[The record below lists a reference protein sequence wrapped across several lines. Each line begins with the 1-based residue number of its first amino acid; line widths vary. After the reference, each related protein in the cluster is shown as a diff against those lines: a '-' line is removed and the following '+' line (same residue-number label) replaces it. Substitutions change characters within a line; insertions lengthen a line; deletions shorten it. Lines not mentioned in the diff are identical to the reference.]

1 MNEHEVLN
9 AACRESF
16 DAFAMRAFKVIEPGT
31 KYEWAWHIGC
41 IAEHLE
47 AAYAGE
53 LPRLIIN
60 LPPRCLKS
68 YLVARAFPAWVMGKN
83 PSEKFISTSYGYEVT
98 EQNAMACRRIMK
110 DPMYQAMFP
119 RTKISPELDRNTHFE
134 TTERGQY
141 YAASALSPLTGM
153 GGGWVIVDD
162 PLKPMEAYSDTIRNS
177 TNQNIRTT
185 MFSRFNDKRTGKF
198 VMIMQRVHEDDPT
211 GHLLRDGGYYHLK
224 LPAEAKTQIV
234 ISLGDKKWEMQ
245 AGDLLFPSRLSR
257 EILDQ
262 TMLDMTPMNYAG
274 QMLQEPVPVGG
285 GEFLPEWPQHYPN
298 GSLKPKTMNVY
309 ILVDAAG
316 GDETNK
322 KKKKTSDRTAMAV
335 VGLAPDNNYYLL
347 DLVIDRLNATERID
361 MLFIL
366 HRKWNE
372 ICGFAPKVG
381 YEKYGLMTDIH
392 YAKKRMAEESYHFP
406 LMELGGRMAKEE
418 RIRRM
423 IPDMQK
429 SRWYFPATLNY
440 TDAEGRTLDM
450 VKELLTSEMAVFPR
464 ARFDDGLDAV
474 TRIYDLEMQA
484 VFPRLSKPK
493 GYSDGRG
500 ESKTAGWIEW

>member
-1 MNEHEVLN
+1 M
-9 AACRESF
+9 ACRESF
-16 DAFAMRAFKVIEPGT
+16 DVFAMRMFNVVEPGT
-31 KYEWAWHIGC
+31 PYEWAWHIGC
-41 IAEHLE
+41 IADHLE
-47 AAYAGE
+47 AAYLGQ

-68 YLVARAFPAWVMGKN
+68 YLVARAFPAWVMGKR

-110 DPMYQAMFP
+110 SPQYLEMFP
-119 RTKISPELDRNTHFE
+119 NTRISPELDRNTHFE
-134 TTERGQY
+134 TTQRGQY

-153 GGGWVIVDD
+153 GGEWVLVDD

-211 GHLLRDGGYYHLK
+211 GNLLKDGGYYHLK
-224 LPAEAKTQIV
+224 LPAEAKTPILIQ
-234 ISLGDKKWEMQ
+234 LGGKKWEMQ
-245 AGDLLFPSRLSR
+245 QGELLSPSRLSR

-285 GEFLPEWPQHYPN
+285 GEFMPEWPQHYNP
-298 GSLKPKTMNVY
+298 LTIKPKGMNVY
-309 ILVDAAG
+309 ILADAAG
-316 GDETNK
+316 GDEVNK
-322 KKKKTSDRTAMAV
+322 KKKKTSDRSAFAV
-335 VGLAPDNNYYLL
+335 IGASSDNNYYLL

-366 HRKWNE
+366 HKKWNE
-372 ICGFAPKVG
+372 ICGKPPKVG
-381 YEKYGLMTDIH
+381 YEKYGLMTDTH
-392 YAKKRMAEESYHFP
+392 YAKKRMGEEGYNFQ
-406 LMELGGRMAKEE
+406 LIELGGRMAKEE

-423 IPDMQK
+423 IPDLQRG
-429 SRWYFPATLNY
+429 RWYFPDTLIY
-440 TDAEGRTLDM
+440 TDTEGRSLDM
-450 VKELLTSEMAVFPR
+450 VKELLDSEMAVFPR
-464 ARFDDGLDAV
+464 ARFDDGLDAI
-474 TRIYDLEMQA
+474 TRVYDEEMQV
-484 VFPRLSKPK
+484 VFPRIIKSKSHAINREMQK
-493 GYSDGRG
+493 G
-500 ESKTAGWIEW
+500 EWINW